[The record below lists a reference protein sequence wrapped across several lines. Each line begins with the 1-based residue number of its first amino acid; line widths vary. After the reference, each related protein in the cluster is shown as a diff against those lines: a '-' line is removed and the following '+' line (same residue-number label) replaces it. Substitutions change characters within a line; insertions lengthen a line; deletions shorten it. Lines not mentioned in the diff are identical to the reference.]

1 MCHSAVPSPNRPAQ
15 PPDHLTSLLSGWF
28 HVKPTSSS
36 RASDTLPRG
45 TVRRLL
51 HFLAVLHVGRVANR
65 RIVWAVLTQ
74 QTSLQSPQRKQGL
87 HSQVHGTVHI
97 SSSGPRTS
105 EHWGLFS
112 RLQRQENSFS
122 GSYQLPTGSQQML
135 ASNLPFHVKP
145 DHSIDKE

>member
-1 MCHSAVPSPNRPAQ
+1 MCHSAVPSPNRPTQ
-15 PPDHLTSLLSGWF
+15 PPDHLTSPLSGWF

-36 RASDTLPRG
+36 PASDTLPRG
-45 TVRRLL
+45 AVRRLL
-51 HFLAVLHVGRVANR
+51 PFLAVLHVGRVAHR

-74 QTSLQSPQRKQGL
+74 QTSIQSPQRRQGL

-112 RLQRQENSFS
+112 RLQRQENSSS
-122 GSYQLPTGSQQML
+122 GAYQLPTGSQQMH